1 MYRKSTLENG
11 IRVVTKS
18 MANVR
23 SIAMGVLV
31 DSGIMDE
38 SREKNGLAH
47 LTEHLMFGGTSN
59 RDSRQ
64 IARFMDEAGGQ
75 MGGFITRD
83 YTCYT
88 ATVLDDYRTFAV
100 ELLGDILLNSIY
112 SESNIE
118 REKNTITREIESGLD
133 LPDQRCDA
141 LLKSHIW
148 RGHYLGKSINGSPQS
163 VMDLTREDVI
173 YFVHSHYMPDRLII
187 AAAGNIDHNDYTS
200 QVQDAFWRMMGQSTP
215 RQRAR
220 PPFYPGVAIK
230 HIPVSQAYFSIGLR
244 SLPYA
249 HPQRY
254 AVHVLNKI
262 LGGGISSR
270 LFRRIREERGL
281 VYDIRTEYQAYHDDG
296 LLVVEGSTSP
306 ELLMQVLFLT
316 LSEIWKTI
324 NEEDPIDDDELW
336 KAKMQI
342 RGQHLISAE
351 CSNTQMSRLATQE
364 LYFGNHISSDR
375 IIGAIDQVELN
386 TLASLTQNTFLDAF
400 GKTAVAVIGPEAPEK
415 YSASMIEELLGSIK
429 NN

>member
-1 MYRKSTLENG
+1 MYQKSTLENG

-18 MANVR
+18 MPNVR

-31 DSGIMDE
+31 DSGILDE
-38 SREKNGLAH
+38 PGEKNGLAH

-75 MGGFITRD
+75 VGGFITRD

-100 ELLGDILLNSIY
+100 DLLGDILLNSLY
-112 SESNIE
+112 SESNLE

-148 RGHYLGKSINGSPQS
+148 SGHYLGKSINGSPQS

-173 YFVHSHYMPDRLII
+173 YFVHSYYMPDRIII
-187 AAAGNIDHNDYTS
+187 AAAGNIDHNDYRS
-200 QVQDAFWRMMGQSTP
+200 QVRDAFWHLMGQSRP
-215 RQRAR
+215 RQRVK
-220 PPFYPGVAIK
+220 PSFYPGVSVE

-244 SLPYA
+244 SFPYA

-281 VYDIRTEYQAYHDDG
+281 VYEIRTEYQAYHDDG

-316 LSEIWKTI
+316 LGEIWKTI
-324 NEEDPIDDDELW
+324 NGEDPIDDDELW

-364 LYFGNHISSDR
+364 LYFGNHIPSDQILR
-375 IIGAIDQVELN
+375 AIDQVELN

-400 GKTAVAVIGPEAPEK
+400 GNAAVAVIGPQSPEK
-415 YSASMIEELLGSIK
+415 YSAPMIEELLGSFQ
-429 NN
+429 

>member
-1 MYRKSTLENG
+1 MYQKSTLENG

-18 MANVR
+18 MPNVR

-31 DSGIMDE
+31 DSGILDE
-38 SREKNGLAH
+38 PGEKNGLAH

-75 MGGFITRD
+75 VGGFITRD
-83 YTCYT
+83 YTCYS

-100 ELLGDILLNSIY
+100 DLLGDILLNSLY
-112 SESNIE
+112 SESNLE

-148 RGHYLGKSINGSPQS
+148 SGHYLGKSINGSPQS
-163 VMDLTREDVI
+163 VMDLNREDVI
-173 YFVHSHYMPDRLII
+173 YFVHSYYMPDRIII
-187 AAAGNIDHNDYTS
+187 AAAGNIDHNDYRS
-200 QVQDAFWRMMGQSTP
+200 QVQDAFWRMMGQSRP
-215 RQRAR
+215 RQRVK
-220 PPFYPGVAIK
+220 PSFYPGVSVE

-244 SLPYA
+244 SFPYA

-316 LSEIWKTI
+316 LGEIWKTI
-324 NEEDPIDDDELW
+324 NGEDPIDDDELW

-364 LYFGNHISSDR
+364 LYFGNHIPSDQILR
-375 IIGAIDQVELN
+375 AIDQVELN
-386 TLASLTQNTFLDAF
+386 TLAHLTQNTFLDAF
-400 GKTAVAVIGPEAPEK
+400 GNAAVAVIGPQSPEK
-415 YSASMIEELLGSIK
+415 YSAPMIEELLGSFQ
-429 NN
+429 